1 MASVRFQA
9 FAAIEAK
16 LEAVREALDWLKVIR
31 DPREP
36 IGEDEMNALV
46 LATGGEPDPDSLTGG
61 VEIARAEFSV
71 GLMVIETAAQ
81 SAEELLDQG
90 FVAVCNA
97 LQDPGDMQLA
107 NADGVGLV
115 NSVLR
120 KGMSAAMIGRSMSGA
135 RIIGAQSIDFEFE
148 YMTREGDVETPGP

>member
-1 MASVRFQA
+1 MASVRYQA

-16 LEAVREALDWLKVIR
+16 LETVRASLDWLKVIR

-46 LATGGEPDPDSLTGG
+46 LATGGEPEPDSLTGH
-61 VEIARAEFSV
+61 VELARSEFSI
-71 GLMVIETAAQ
+71 GLMVIEPEGQ
-81 SAEELLDQG
+81 RAEELLDAG

-97 LQDPGDMQLA
+97 LQDPEDMQL
-107 NADGVGLV
+107 GGLV
-115 NSVLR
+115 NSVMR
-120 KGMSAAMIGRSMSGA
+120 KGMSAAIIGRSLSGA

-148 YMTREGDVETPGP
+148 YMAREGDAETPGP